1 MNLGRNTFTSSVPTE
16 LGLMTGVTDGGSF
29 GLLMFNKLSSSIP
42 TELGGM
48 TALASEAGLKVNSFS
63 GALPTVRKLSTS
75 IPKICSSIIFK
86 YVTLLHSLL
95 RN

>member
-1 MNLGRNTFTSSVPTE
+1 MTYLNLGRNTFTSSVPTD

-48 TALASEAGLKVNSFS
+48 TALGYNGNTADNSFE
-63 GALPTVRKLSTS
+63 GAIPTVRKVSTS
-75 IPKICSSIIFK
+75 IAK
-86 YVTLLHSLL
+86 H
-95 RN
+95 